1 ACFSFFADA
10 TQKETVTLK
19 MSDPDDRP
27 SDEQL
32 RVMLKKADL
41 EKHGY
46 KKELTRKLVS
56 GPGSDKTDYQ
66 KAFLYYKIVNCSRL
80 QEITEELET
89 LMPDPFMI
97 KLAAK
102 FNMEAKARN
111 LSNMKQCKVGLEI
124 HFKNGGNCAVKKTK
138 TRRRKRDWC
147 ICWRC

>member
-1 ACFSFFADA
+1 
-10 TQKETVTLK
+10 

-89 LMPDPFMI
+89 LMPGRHRVLP
-97 KLAAK
+97 
-102 FNMEAKARN
+102 
-111 LSNMKQCKVGLEI
+111 
-124 HFKNGGNCAVKKTK
+124 
-138 TRRRKRDWC
+138 
-147 ICWRC
+147 